1 MVDKGTVG
9 RGGMDWKFGVSR
21 CKLVLIYIEWINN
34 KVLIY
39 STGNYI
45 QYPMINHNGKE
56 LKKKN
61 VYVYIYII
69 SSVQFHRSVVSD
81 SLRPHEPQ
89 HTRPPCPSLT
99 PGVHPNPWPSSR
111 RCHPT
116 ISSSV
121 VPFSSC
127 PQSLPA
133 SGSDSQFKSIN
144 YIHIHI

>member
-21 CKLVLIYIEWINN
+21 CKLALIYIEWINN

-69 SSVQFHRSVVSD
+69 SSVQFRRSVVSD
-81 SLRPHEPQ
+81 SLQPHEPQ

-99 PGVHPNPWPSSR
+99 PGVHP
-111 RCHPT
+111 
-116 ISSSV
+116 
-121 VPFSSC
+121 
-127 PQSLPA
+127 
-133 SGSDSQFKSIN
+133 
-144 YIHIHI
+144 

>member
-56 LKKKN
+56 LKKKKN

-69 SSVQFHRSVVSD
+69 SSVQFCRSVISD
-81 SLRPHEPQ
+81 SLQHHEPQ
-89 HTRPPCPSLT
+89 HTRLPCPSLT
-99 PGVHPNPWPSSR
+99 PGVHPNPWLSSR

-121 VPFSSC
+121 VPFSSW
-127 PQSLPA
+127 P
-133 SGSDSQFKSIN
+133 SIFPS
-144 YIHIHI
+144 IRV